1 MRRFGRIDAP
11 KDVVQF
17 VLTDFE
23 RWPDWMPGVQ
33 EVTILET
40 DGVETNLEVRH
51 HQFGR
56 NFLQKQRCWIE
67 PDGLRQFQISGQF
80 KKWES
85 RWRIVAPPDGEGTTV
100 SCRME
105 VDPGFVGRLLPSG
118 VWRGFLDRLFEDCL
132 IGIEAQAQA
141 LTERPETAPADHDV
155 LLQVFETDAGLEVW
169 VEGRRFL
176 VET

>member
-1 MRRFGRIDAP
+1 
-11 KDVVQF
+11 
-17 VLTDFE
+17 
-23 RWPDWMPGVQ
+23 
-33 EVTILET
+33 
-40 DGVETNLEVRH
+40 
-51 HQFGR
+51 
-56 NFLQKQRCWIE
+56 
-67 PDGLRQFQISGQF
+67 
-80 KKWES
+80 
-85 RWRIVAPPDGEGTTV
+85 
-100 SCRME
+100 ME

-118 VWRGFLDRLFEDCL
+118 VWRGFIDRLFEDCL

>member
-1 MRRFGRIDAP
+1 MRRIGRIDAP
-11 KDVVQF
+11 VDVVRG
-17 VLTDFE
+17 VLADVE
-23 RWPDWMPGVQ
+23 RWTDWMPGVTQ
-33 EVTILET
+33 VTILES
-40 DGVETNLEVRH
+40 DGVESVLDVH
-51 HQFGR
+51 HRQFGR
-56 NFLQKQRCWIE
+56 IFRQKEWCRVE
-67 PDGLRQFQISGQF
+67 PDGLRQRLLEGQF

-118 VWRGFLDRLFEDCL
+118 VWRGLLDRLFDDCL

-141 LTERPETAPADHDV
+141 LTERPETAPADHDI